1 MIKVK
6 ELVELL
12 QDSLWLDLIVENGL
26 SLACEV
32 SHAKHTLKADS
43 RGELE
48 VPANSV
54 YVYEQNIGYAGIHRK
69 CVQVKCTKSI

>member
-54 YVYEQNIGYAGIHRK
+54 YVYEQNIGYAGIYRK